1 MLGYIR
7 EMFLYNDWANHEAL
21 HSLREMEHPPERAR
35 KVMSHIIA
43 AELLWMTRLQQVA
56 QQTPV
61 WPELGLSDCA
71 QKLTAL
77 RAAWESY
84 FTELTEADLDREI
97 AYTNS
102 KGEHYTNAVRDI
114 LMHVLMHGT
123 YHRGQIA
130 AAVRDRA
137 GEPAYT
143 DFIEAVR
150 KGKISDKS
158 ILATDAH

>member
-7 EMFLYNDWANHEAL
+7 EMFLYDDWANREAL
-21 HSLREMEHPPERAR
+21 RSLQEMEHPPERAR
-35 KVMSHIIA
+35 KIMAHIVG
-43 AELLWMTRLQQVA
+43 AELLWMARLQQG
-56 QQTPV
+56 QQKTVV
-61 WPELGLSDCA
+61 WPELGLRDCE
-71 QKLTAL
+71 QQLSAL
-77 RAAWESY
+77 RAAWELY
-84 FTELTEADLDREI
+84 FDGLKDADLDKTI

-102 KGEHYTNAVRDI
+102 KGEQYTNAVRDV
-114 LMHVLMHGT
+114 LMHVVMHGV

-150 KGKISDKS
+150 KGKLGSVVAS
-158 ILATDAH
+158 EL

>member
-1 MLGYIR
+1 MLAYLR
-7 EMFLYNDWANHEAL
+7 EMFLYDDWANHEAL
-21 HSLREMEHPPERAR
+21 RSLQEMEHPPERAR
-35 KVMSHIIA
+35 KLMAHIVA
-43 AELLWMTRLQQVA
+43 AELLWMARLEQA
-56 QQTPV
+56 QQKSPV
-61 WPELGLSDCA
+61 WPELGLKDCH
-71 QKLTAL
+71 QQLLAL
-77 RAAWESY
+77 RAAWDLY
-84 FTELTEADLDREI
+84 FSGLTDADLEREI

-102 KGEHYTNAVRDI
+102 KGEKYTNAVRDI

-150 KGKISDKS
+150 KGKVSEVAS
-158 ILATDAH
+158 SEF